1 MLELL
6 EFSKY
11 GIIKVQI
18 TTIITIIMTGLLA
31 FKHFWTKINSCS
43 NRVQLLLF
51 DLTCI

>member
-1 MLELL
+1 ML

-11 GIIKVQI
+11 GIIKVQ
-18 TTIITIIMTGLLA
+18 IITIIMTGLLA